1 MVNNRGKKCSP
12 RKILKTNEDIMNS
25 NDKKLIR
32 LNRRYSESDES
43 SIASD
48 EMIGSVKYNPR
59 VISKASKKS
68 VNPSTNR
75 TNNSNLKFSKSSDNL
90 VVSQSNDDIRQI
102 CSNKLT
108 QNCKSVRP
116 MGYSPKKSHE
126 NSPRRLSADNSQSE
140 CNVRYGSFPRS
151 RSQSSQLQIYESNP
165 NKTNQILLNSS
176 KPFVNN
182 AEKGIKSMKD
192 NNLSKTSEN
201 PCRQVKTW
209 TFKQRSRLPLNS
221 DLYKSNIN
229 SNPKVTD
236 INSQMKPIN
245 RSSSSSQ
252 IKAPNKSLELSPKT
266 DNHNENDD
274 KLLEKM
280 KHLVQKYDIKLKNRQ
295 NFHDLD
301 ALRQYPECPSNKTV
315 ISTGNKTYISK
326 IPTLQ

>member
-1 MVNNRGKKCSP
+1 
-12 RKILKTNEDIMNS
+12 MNS
-25 NDKKLIR
+25 NDKKLIQ

-48 EMIGSVKYNPR
+48 EIIGSVKYNPR
-59 VISKASKKS
+59 VLSKASKKS
-68 VNPSTNR
+68 VQQIKVNPSTNR

-90 VVSQSNDDIRQI
+90 LKSNKSQSNDDIRQI

-108 QNCKSVRP
+108 QNCKSIRP
-116 MGYSPKKSHE
+116 IGYSPKTSHQ
-126 NSPRRLSADNSQSE
+126 NSPRRLSADNSQLE
-140 CNVRYGSFPRS
+140 CNGRYGSFPRS

-165 NKTNQILLNSS
+165 NKTNQMLLNSS
-176 KPFVNN
+176 KTFINN
-182 AEKGIKSMKD
+182 AEKGTKSMKD

-236 INSQMKPIN
+236 INSQIKPIN
-245 RSSSSSQ
+245 RSLSNSQ
-252 IKAPNKSLELSPKT
+252 IKAPNKSLEYQYQ
-266 DNHNENDD
+266 NDD

-280 KHLVQKYDIKLKNRQ
+280 KHLVEKYGIEQKTRQ
-295 NFHDLD
+295 NYDDLD
-301 ALRQYPECPSNKTV
+301 GLRQYPECPSNKTV